1 MDTEKIQH
9 DLARRFA
16 EPLPEFYKR
25 RIIVWKD
32 EDREFI
38 DKLDEI
44 QIEGVKVIALTGTN
58 NFAVKKL
65 LNKDDT
71 ESDYLVYCPIAYE
84 SQEDNW
90 LLDIE
95 LYSEEFRADL
105 ISIWMDEM
113 GVPQTVDLRRGF
125 KKYSKFLNAQS
136 RRNKVASLCV
146 PVKLSQLQVAIMAVL
161 AGVKTA
167 KPNAVIKAV
176 LQNGLNSEEN
186 AVYQEFVNYGIDEA
200 FWRMVEQGSGYS
212 KDNDPK
218 PDLKRL
224 ATHLLLTAC
233 TRTMRQE
240 FLAGLDDL
248 ISAAHQAYCYD
259 FVSEWM
265 HSEDSEGIR
274 SIAELL
280 ENELNLPQIFNK
292 LEISDLLGT
301 EVFPCVHE
309 VILVKLMKDIGD
321 HLIDVN
327 VITKTVEKRR
337 TCAWYEPLQHFYEG
351 ILQLANMQA
360 FYKTH
365 AAGFHNAL
373 PEKVWKEYTS
383 TYYVMDTYYRQFH
396 KSYAASLKTYHPELS
411 NLFASVMEKVE
422 GLYCGWFLGELGRNW
437 SDVCAEQLRDYGR
450 ILEVPRQS
458 DFYRDRIAH
467 SDSKVYVII
476 SDAMRYEVAEELSE
490 QLRRETQSKV
500 TLGSVCGIFPT
511 ITKFGMAALL
521 PHKELSVALKSGKT
535 ERVAVLADGQST
547 EATNRDRLLK
557 SADSQSV
564 ALKYKDI
571 IGMKRADRQALV
583 RGMNVVYIYHD
594 AIDEAGHLDKSVFG
608 ACMEAMD
615 EIKNMVR
622 IITNEF
628 GGANILITSDHGFLY
643 TYSPLKEDEKVDKS
657 TESDQDIEIGR
668 RYAIMQKGTQPQYLL
683 PVKFLDGNS
692 EYEGFA
698 PRESIRIKMKGG
710 GLNFVHGGISLQ
722 EMVVPVIEYHFLRND
737 SKEYKRNRS
746 QYDTKPVTVHLL
758 SASRKICNMIFS
770 LDFYQKEAVG
780 GVREA
785 TVCHAYFTDSNGKT
799 VSDTATII
807 ADKTTDDVHERIFR
821 CTFSLKPLS
830 YSNTAAYYLIIADAN
845 GQQLSREEFQLDI
858 AFAVADDDF
867 FG

>member
-44 QIEGVKVIALTGTN
+44 QIDGVKVIALTGSN
-58 NFAVKKL
+58 HFAVKKL

-212 KDNDPK
+212 KDSDPK

-224 ATHLLLTAC
+224 AAHLLLTAS

-280 ENELNLPQIFNK
+280 ENELNLPQRFMN

-321 HLIDVN
+321 HLIDVG

-337 TCAWYEPLQHFYEG
+337 TCVWYEPLQHFYEG

-383 TYYVMDTYYRQFH
+383 TYYVMDSYYRQFH
-396 KSYAASLKTYHPELS
+396 KAYAASLKTYHPELS

-458 DFYRDRIAH
+458 DFYRDRIAR

-476 SDAMRYEVAEELSE
+476 SDAMRYEVAVELSE

-535 ERVAVLADGQST
+535 ERLAVLADGQST
-547 EATNRDRLLK
+547 EANNRDRLLK

-845 GQQLSREEFQLDI
+845 GQQLSREEFQIDI

>member
-1 MDTEKIQH
+1 METEAIIH

-32 EDREFI
+32 EDREFA

-44 QIEGVKVIALTGTN
+44 HIDGVKVIALTGTN

-65 LNKDDT
+65 LNKDNT
-71 ESDYLVYCPIAYE
+71 ESDFLLYCPIAYE

-212 KDNDPK
+212 KNSDPK

-224 ATHLLLTAC
+224 AAHLLLTAS

-280 ENELNLPQIFNK
+280 ENELNFPERFMN

-396 KSYAASLKTYHPELS
+396 KAYAASLKTYHPELS
-411 NLFASVMEKVE
+411 NLFAAVMEKVE

-476 SDAMRYEVAEELSE
+476 SDAMRYEVAVELSE

-535 ERVAVLADGQST
+535 ERLAVLADGQST
-547 EATNRDRLLK
+547 QANNRDRLLK
-557 SADSQSV
+557 CADSQSV

-668 RYAIMQKGTQPQYLL
+668 RYAIMKKGVQPQYLL
-683 PVKFLDGNS
+683 SIKFLDGTS

-737 SKEYKRNRS
+737 SREYKRNRS

-845 GQQLSREEFQLDI
+845 GQQLSREEFQIDI
-858 AFAVADDDF
+858 AFAVSDDDF

>member
-44 QIEGVKVIALTGTN
+44 QIDGVKVIALTGSN
-58 NFAVKKL
+58 HFAVKKL

-212 KDNDPK
+212 KNSDPK

-224 ATHLLLTAC
+224 AAHLLLTAS

-248 ISAAHQAYCYD
+248 ISAAHQAYCYA

-280 ENELNLPQIFNK
+280 ENELNLPERFMN

-458 DFYRDRIAH
+458 DFYRDRIAR

-476 SDAMRYEVAEELSE
+476 SDAMRYEVAVELSE

-535 ERVAVLADGQST
+535 ERLAVLADGQST
-547 EATNRDRLLK
+547 EANNRDRLLK

-643 TYSPLKEDEKVDKS
+643 TYSPLK
-657 TESDQDIEIGR
+657 
-668 RYAIMQKGTQPQYLL
+668 
-683 PVKFLDGNS
+683 
-692 EYEGFA
+692 
-698 PRESIRIKMKGG
+698 
-710 GLNFVHGGISLQ
+710 
-722 EMVVPVIEYHFLRND
+722 
-737 SKEYKRNRS
+737 
-746 QYDTKPVTVHLL
+746 
-758 SASRKICNMIFS
+758 
-770 LDFYQKEAVG
+770 
-780 GVREA
+780 
-785 TVCHAYFTDSNGKT
+785 
-799 VSDTATII
+799 
-807 ADKTTDDVHERIFR
+807 
-821 CTFSLKPLS
+821 
-830 YSNTAAYYLIIADAN
+830 
-845 GQQLSREEFQLDI
+845 
-858 AFAVADDDF
+858 
-867 FG
+867 

>member
-212 KDNDPK
+212 KNSDPK

-224 ATHLLLTAC
+224 AAHLLLTAS

-535 ERVAVLADGQST
+535 ERLAVLADGQST
-547 EATNRDRLLK
+547 EANNRDRLLK

-643 TYSPLKEDEKVDKS
+643 TYSPLK
-657 TESDQDIEIGR
+657 
-668 RYAIMQKGTQPQYLL
+668 
-683 PVKFLDGNS
+683 
-692 EYEGFA
+692 
-698 PRESIRIKMKGG
+698 
-710 GLNFVHGGISLQ
+710 
-722 EMVVPVIEYHFLRND
+722 
-737 SKEYKRNRS
+737 
-746 QYDTKPVTVHLL
+746 
-758 SASRKICNMIFS
+758 
-770 LDFYQKEAVG
+770 
-780 GVREA
+780 
-785 TVCHAYFTDSNGKT
+785 
-799 VSDTATII
+799 
-807 ADKTTDDVHERIFR
+807 
-821 CTFSLKPLS
+821 
-830 YSNTAAYYLIIADAN
+830 
-845 GQQLSREEFQLDI
+845 
-858 AFAVADDDF
+858 
-867 FG
+867 

>member
-1 MDTEKIQH
+1 MDTEKIQQ

-16 EPLPEFYKR
+16 EPLPEFYR
-25 RIIVWKD
+25 QRIIVWKD

-44 QIEGVKVIALTGTN
+44 QIDGVKVIALTGTN
-58 NFAVKKL
+58 NFA
-65 LNKDDT
+65 
-71 ESDYLVYCPIAYE
+71 
-84 SQEDNW
+84 

-161 AGVKTA
+161 AGAKAA

-186 AVYQEFVNYGIDEA
+186 AVYQDFVNYGINEA

-212 KDNDPK
+212 KNSDQE
-218 PDLKRL
+218 PDLKRM
-224 ATHLLLTAC
+224 AAHLLLTAS

-240 FLAGLDDL
+240 FLAGLDDM

-274 SIAELL
+274 SIAEKL
-280 ENELNLPQIFNK
+280 EDELNLPQRFMN

-337 TCAWYEPLQHFYEG
+337 TCVWYEPLQHFYEG
-351 ILQLANMQA
+351 ILQVAHMQA

-365 AAGFHNAL
+365 AAGFHNTL

-383 TYYVMDTYYRQFH
+383 TYYVMDTYYRDFYIAYSKSL
-396 KSYAASLKTYHPELS
+396 KSYHAELS
-411 NLFASVMEKVE
+411 NLFATVMEKVE
-422 GLYCGWFLGELGRNW
+422 GLYGGWFLGELGRNW
-437 SDVCAEQLRDYGR
+437 SDVCAEQMRDYGR
-450 ILEVPRQS
+450 ILEVPRQN

-476 SDAMRYEVAEELSE
+476 SDAMRYEVAVELSE

-535 ERVAVLADGQST
+535 ERLAVLADGQST
-547 EATNRDRLLK
+547 EANNRDRLLK
-557 SADSQSV
+557 NEDSQSV

-594 AIDEAGHLDKSVFG
+594 AIDEAGHLNKSVFG

-622 IITNEF
+622 VITNEF

-668 RYAIMQKGTQPQYLL
+668 RYAIMKFFPQRTQPQYLL

-692 EYEGFA
+692 DYEGFA

-737 SKEYKRNRS
+737 SREYKRNRS

-830 YSNTAAYYLIIADAN
+830 YSNTAAYYLIIADSN
-845 GQQLSREEFQLDI
+845 GQQLSREEFQIDI

-867 FG
+867 FS

>member
-1 MDTEKIQH
+1 VRPSKTVAVAGGNH
-9 DLARRFA
+9 GGACRR
-16 EPLPEFYKR
+16 
-25 RIIVWKD
+25 KD
-32 EDREFI
+32 
-38 DKLDEI
+38 
-44 QIEGVKVIALTGTN
+44 
-58 NFAVKKL
+58 
-65 LNKDDT
+65 
-71 ESDYLVYCPIAYE
+71 S
-84 SQEDNW
+84 
-90 LLDIE
+90 
-95 LYSEEFRADL
+95 
-105 ISIWMDEM
+105 
-113 GVPQTVDLRRGF
+113 
-125 KKYSKFLNAQS
+125 
-136 RRNKVASLCV
+136 
-146 PVKLSQLQVAIMAVL
+146 
-161 AGVKTA
+161 

-212 KDNDPK
+212 KNSDPK

-224 ATHLLLTAC
+224 AAHLLLTAS

-248 ISAAHQAYCYD
+248 ISAAHQAYCYA

-280 ENELNLPQIFNK
+280 ENELNLPERFMN

-476 SDAMRYEVAEELSE
+476 SDAMRYEVAVELSE
-490 QLRRETQSKV
+490 HLRRETQSKV

-535 ERVAVLADGQST
+535 ERLAVLADGQST
-547 EATNRDRLLK
+547 EANNRDRLLK

>member
-44 QIEGVKVIALTGTN
+44 QIDGVKVIALTGSN
-58 NFAVKKL
+58 HFAVKKL

-212 KDNDPK
+212 KNSDPK

-224 ATHLLLTAC
+224 AAHLLLTAS

-248 ISAAHQAYCYD
+248 ISAAHQAYCYA

-274 SIAELL
+274 SIAKLL
-280 ENELNLPQIFNK
+280 ENELNLPERFMN

-373 PEKVWKEYTS
+373 PEKVWKEYTF

-458 DFYRDRIAH
+458 DFYRDRIAR

-476 SDAMRYEVAEELSE
+476 SDAMRYEVAVELSE

-535 ERVAVLADGQST
+535 ERLAVLADGQST
-547 EATNRDRLLK
+547 EANNRDRLLK

-830 YSNTAAYYLIIADAN
+830 YSNTAAYYLIIADTN
-845 GQQLSREEFQLDI
+845 GQQLSREEFQIDI

>member
-1 MDTEKIQH
+1 
-9 DLARRFA
+9 
-16 EPLPEFYKR
+16 
-25 RIIVWKD
+25 
-32 EDREFI
+32 
-38 DKLDEI
+38 
-44 QIEGVKVIALTGTN
+44 
-58 NFAVKKL
+58 
-65 LNKDDT
+65 
-71 ESDYLVYCPIAYE
+71 
-84 SQEDNW
+84 
-90 LLDIE
+90 
-95 LYSEEFRADL
+95 
-105 ISIWMDEM
+105 
-113 GVPQTVDLRRGF
+113 
-125 KKYSKFLNAQS
+125 
-136 RRNKVASLCV
+136 
-146 PVKLSQLQVAIMAVL
+146 MAVL

-212 KDNDPK
+212 KNSDPK

-224 ATHLLLTAC
+224 AAHLLLTAS

-248 ISAAHQAYCYD
+248 ISAAHQAYCYA

-280 ENELNLPQIFNK
+280 ENELNLPERFMN

-458 DFYRDRIAH
+458 DFYRDRIAR

-476 SDAMRYEVAEELSE
+476 SDAMRYEVAVELSE

-535 ERVAVLADGQST
+535 ERLAVLADGQST
-547 EATNRDRLLK
+547 EANNRDRLLK

-643 TYSPLKEDEKVDKS
+643 TYSPLK
-657 TESDQDIEIGR
+657 
-668 RYAIMQKGTQPQYLL
+668 P
-683 PVKFLDGNS
+683 
-692 EYEGFA
+692 
-698 PRESIRIKMKGG
+698 PRAIRI
-710 GLNFVHGGISLQ
+710 
-722 EMVVPVIEYHFLRND
+722 
-737 SKEYKRNRS
+737 
-746 QYDTKPVTVHLL
+746 
-758 SASRKICNMIFS
+758 
-770 LDFYQKEAVG
+770 
-780 GVREA
+780 
-785 TVCHAYFTDSNGKT
+785 
-799 VSDTATII
+799 
-807 ADKTTDDVHERIFR
+807 
-821 CTFSLKPLS
+821 
-830 YSNTAAYYLIIADAN
+830 
-845 GQQLSREEFQLDI
+845 
-858 AFAVADDDF
+858 
-867 FG
+867 

>member
-44 QIEGVKVIALTGTN
+44 QIDGVKVIALTGSN
-58 NFAVKKL
+58 HFAVKKL

-212 KDNDPK
+212 KNSDPK

-224 ATHLLLTAC
+224 AAHLLLTAS

-248 ISAAHQAYCYD
+248 ISAAHQAYCYA

-280 ENELNLPQIFNK
+280 ENELNLPERFMN

-351 ILQLANMQA
+351 ILQLAMKA
-360 FYKTH
+360 FCS
-365 AAGFHNAL
+365 L
-373 PEKVWKEYTS
+373 PICRRFTRPMPPDS
-383 TYYVMDTYYRQFH
+383 TTPCRRR
-396 KSYAASLKTYHPELS
+396 S
-411 NLFASVMEKVE
+411 
-422 GLYCGWFLGELGRNW
+422 GRN
-437 SDVCAEQLRDYGR
+437 
-450 ILEVPRQS
+450 
-458 DFYRDRIAH
+458 
-467 SDSKVYVII
+467 
-476 SDAMRYEVAEELSE
+476 
-490 QLRRETQSKV
+490 
-500 TLGSVCGIFPT
+500 TLP
-511 ITKFGMAALL
+511 
-521 PHKELSVALKSGKT
+521 P
-535 ERVAVLADGQST
+535 
-547 EATNRDRLLK
+547 
-557 SADSQSV
+557 
-564 ALKYKDI
+564 
-571 IGMKRADRQALV
+571 
-583 RGMNVVYIYHD
+583 
-594 AIDEAGHLDKSVFG
+594 
-608 ACMEAMD
+608 
-615 EIKNMVR
+615 
-622 IITNEF
+622 
-628 GGANILITSDHGFLY
+628 ITSWIPITGNF
-643 TYSPLKEDEKVDKS
+643 TS
-657 TESDQDIEIGR
+657 R
-668 RYAIMQKGTQPQYLL
+668 MPQ
-683 PVKFLDGNS
+683 
-692 EYEGFA
+692 A
-698 PRESIRIKMKGG
+698 
-710 GLNFVHGGISLQ
+710 
-722 EMVVPVIEYHFLRND
+722 
-737 SKEYKRNRS
+737 
-746 QYDTKPVTVHLL
+746 
-758 SASRKICNMIFS
+758 
-770 LDFYQKEAVG
+770 
-780 GVREA
+780 
-785 TVCHAYFTDSNGKT
+785 
-799 VSDTATII
+799 
-807 ADKTTDDVHERIFR
+807 
-821 CTFSLKPLS
+821 
-830 YSNTAAYYLIIADAN
+830 
-845 GQQLSREEFQLDI
+845 
-858 AFAVADDDF
+858 
-867 FG
+867 

>member
-44 QIEGVKVIALTGTN
+44 QIDGVKVIALTGSN
-58 NFAVKKL
+58 HFAVKKL

-212 KDNDPK
+212 KNSDPK

-224 ATHLLLTAC
+224 AAHLLLTAS

-248 ISAAHQAYCYD
+248 ISAAHQAYCYA

-280 ENELNLPQIFNK
+280 ENELNLPERFMN

-321 HLIDVN
+321 HLIDVG

-337 TCAWYEPLQHFYEG
+337 TC
-351 ILQLANMQA
+351 
-360 FYKTH
+360 
-365 AAGFHNAL
+365 GFHNTL

-396 KSYAASLKTYHPELS
+396 KAYAASLKTYHPELS

-458 DFYRDRIAH
+458 DFYRDRIAR

-476 SDAMRYEVAEELSE
+476 SDAMRYEVAVELSE

-535 ERVAVLADGQST
+535 ERLAVLADGQST
-547 EATNRDRLLK
+547 EANNRDRLLK

-643 TYSPLKEDEKVDKS
+643 TYSPLK
-657 TESDQDIEIGR
+657 
-668 RYAIMQKGTQPQYLL
+668 
-683 PVKFLDGNS
+683 
-692 EYEGFA
+692 
-698 PRESIRIKMKGG
+698 
-710 GLNFVHGGISLQ
+710 
-722 EMVVPVIEYHFLRND
+722 
-737 SKEYKRNRS
+737 
-746 QYDTKPVTVHLL
+746 
-758 SASRKICNMIFS
+758 
-770 LDFYQKEAVG
+770 
-780 GVREA
+780 
-785 TVCHAYFTDSNGKT
+785 
-799 VSDTATII
+799 
-807 ADKTTDDVHERIFR
+807 
-821 CTFSLKPLS
+821 
-830 YSNTAAYYLIIADAN
+830 
-845 GQQLSREEFQLDI
+845 
-858 AFAVADDDF
+858 
-867 FG
+867 

>member
-1 MDTEKIQH
+1 MDTEKIQQ
-9 DLARRFA
+9 DLTRRFA

-146 PVKLSQLQVAIMAVL
+146 PMKLSQLQVAIMAAL
-161 AGVKTA
+161 AGLKTA

-176 LQNGLNSEEN
+176 LQNGLNAAEN
-186 AVYQEFVNYGIDEA
+186 TVYQEFVGYGIDEA
-200 FWRMVEQGSGYS
+200 FWRMVEQGSGYIE
-212 KDNDPK
+212 NDANK

-224 ATHLLLTAC
+224 AAHLLLTAS

-280 ENELNLPQIFNK
+280 ENNLNLPERFMN

-321 HLIDVN
+321 HLIDVG

-337 TCAWYEPLQHFYEG
+337 TCVWYEPLQHFYEG

-383 TYYVMDTYYRQFH
+383 TYYVMDTYYRDFYIAYSKSL
-396 KSYAASLKTYHPELS
+396 KSYHAELS

-422 GLYCGWFLGELGRNW
+422 GLYGGWFLGELGRNW

-476 SDAMRYEVAEELSE
+476 SDAMRYEVAVELSE

-535 ERVAVLADGQST
+535 ERLAVLADGQST
-547 EATNRDRLLK
+547 EANNRDRLLK
-557 SADSQSV
+557 CADSQSV

-737 SKEYKRNRS
+737 SREYKRNRS

-785 TVCHAYFTDSNGKT
+785 ATCQVYFTDSNGKT
-799 VSDTATII
+799 VSDTAIII

-845 GQQLSREEFQLDI
+845 GQQLSREEFQIDI

>member
-44 QIEGVKVIALTGTN
+44 QIDGVKVIALTGSN
-58 NFAVKKL
+58 HFAVKKL

-146 PVKLSQLQVAIMAVL
+146 PMKLSQLQVAIMAVL
-161 AGVKTA
+161 AGVKAA

-176 LQNGLNSEEN
+176 LQHSLNAEEN

-200 FWRMVEQGSGYS
+200 FWRMVEQGSGYQE
-212 KDNDPK
+212 DE

-224 ATHLLLTAC
+224 AAHLLLTAS

-240 FLAGLDDL
+240 FLEGLDDL

-280 ENELNLPQIFNK
+280 ENELNLPERFMN

-309 VILVKLMKDIGD
+309 VILAKLMKDIGD
-321 HLIDVN
+321 HLIDVG

-337 TCAWYEPLQHFYEG
+337 TCVWYEPLPHFYEG

-383 TYYVMDTYYRQFH
+383 TYYVMDTYYRDFYIAYS
-396 KSYAASLKTYHPELS
+396 KSLKSYHPELS
-411 NLFASVMEKVE
+411 NLFAAVMEKVE

-458 DFYRDRIAH
+458 DFYRDRIAN

-476 SDAMRYEVAEELSE
+476 SDAMRYEVAVELSE
-490 QLRRETQSKV
+490 LLRRETQSKV

-535 ERVAVLADGQST
+535 ERLAVLADGQST
-547 EATNRDRLLK
+547 EANNRDRLLK

-564 ALKYKDI
+564 ALKYKEI
-571 IGMKRADRQALV
+571 IGMKRSDRQALV

-615 EIKNMVR
+615 EIKNMMR
-622 IITNEF
+622 ITTNEF

-668 RYAIMQKGTQPQYLL
+668 RYAIMKKGVQPQYLL

-737 SKEYKRNRS
+737 SREYKRNRS
-746 QYDTKPVTVHLL
+746 QYDTKPVTVRLL

-780 GVREA
+780 GIRDA

-830 YSNTAAYYLIIADAN
+830 YSNTAAYYLMIADAN
-845 GQQLSREEFQLDI
+845 GQQLSREEFQIDI